1 MRSLNPF
8 QASVSND
15 ELPGE
20 QEMKWMLRAAI
31 TFDPGTLTKNLA
43 TFTAVAF
50 SATVLYVMFSKIKRP
65 QYHHMESQV
74 SLSVDEDT
82 SDEDHTSQCEV
93 LSPTSI
99 VGCRNESLEPDNV
112 MSLGFLI
119 EDIEPSRR
127 LDSSVRVNT
136 FTEGLESENLTII
149 GISDLEI
156 QSSTATT
163 ASSSGAAYVD
173 RSAGRLYSNTAETKK
188 LTSNMTPLKNPSS
201 DFTMV
206 SEAIIDRNLV
216 RSGDWGSQIQPSSS
230 AESGP
235 GSSDDIN
242 EAAVKLADLSVCEI
256 PLI

>member
-1 MRSLNPF
+1 MTSP
-8 QASVSND
+8 VG
-15 ELPGE
+15 LPGE
-20 QEMKWMLRAAI
+20 QEMKWKLRAAI

-50 SATVLYVMFSKIKRP
+50 SATVLYVVFSKIKRP

-93 LSPTSI
+93 LSPTSV

-163 ASSSGAAYVD
+163 ASGSGAADVD

-188 LTSNMTPLKNPSS
+188 LTSNVTPLKNSSS
-201 DFTMV
+201 DFNMV

-216 RSGDWGSQIQPSSS
+216 RSGDWGSQIQPSAS